1 MFRPCCFSQKRSATS
16 WVLPSAGVASD
27 LPLSWGALVMPFF
40 TTREAPPEAAPEMIL
55 MAVPLD
61 FCHALIAGL
70 GPT

>member
-1 MFRPCCFSQKRSATS
+1 M
-16 WVLPSAGVASD
+16 ASD
-27 LPLSWGALVMPFF
+27 FPLSWAALVMPFF

-61 FCHALIAGL
+61 FCHALSAGL